1 MRVINNIN
9 NVPVGSYHR
18 QTDDNRQSD
27 SEAGRGADKQINRN
41 RQTDKTQEA
50 DGRTDSNKRGRQTGS
65 KTGAVCY
72 FKLCGEECAQG
83 EASTR
88 KMRRRQTIRFLA
100 GDINNTTYEQNPLL
114 FM

>member
-50 DGRTDSNKRGRQTGS
+50 DGRTDSSERGRQTGS
-65 KTGAVCY
+65 KTGAACY
-72 FKLCGEECAQG
+72 FKLCGEALAFLG
-83 EASTR
+83 RSAH
-88 KMRRRQTIRFLA
+88 KVRR
-100 GDINNTTYEQNPLL
+100 
-114 FM
+114 

>member
-1 MRVINNIN
+1 MCLCLCARGIVCASVRARVINNIN

-50 DGRTDSNKRGRQTGS
+50 DGRTDRFQQEGTTNRKQDRRG
-65 KTGAVCY
+65 V
-72 FKLCGEECAQG
+72 
-83 EASTR
+83 
-88 KMRRRQTIRFLA
+88 
-100 GDINNTTYEQNPLL
+100 L
-114 FM
+114 F